1 MNTQEKTNPKL
12 AFGYSLGE
20 VGCQMSWYMVNN
32 YLTLF
37 YTDIVGLTASAISL
51 IMLIARVWDAINDPM
66 MGSIADRT
74 NTKWGRFR
82 PYLYF
87 APPVLAIFNILTF
100 TVWPISG
107 TAKAVAC
114 LVCYI
119 GTGMAYTAASIAY
132 QALQNVIAIDSQ
144 VRMNLATARGIG
156 SSVIGIILS
165 MVAAP
170 TLLAL
175 SRPGAEVADAQG
187 YFRFAIVLS
196 ILMIPAFWA
205 TAAIYKEKYTDQL
218 HKSQDN
224 SEKLGFI
231 GAIREIV
238 KNDQLLMV
246 VLATVLGTICVSGR
260 MGLLTFYIIYVV
272 GDFMHIATFFTVMT
286 IAQLIGTLF
295 LPIGTKKL
303 GKKGYLIFLQML
315 MNAGFLIMFLFPSA
329 GIPFLLVVS
338 FVCGLCNSASS
349 VCYGLVADSIE
360 YGDWKLG
367 RRQEGVAAS
376 MLSFGVKLATALCG
390 SVGVLLLAA
399 VGYVPNADQTEAA
412 RQGINAVVN
421 LLPFVIGLISLIPML
436 FYKLD
441 AKRVSEIRADLDAGK
456 HAWDK

>member
-1 MNTQEKTNPKL
+1 
-12 AFGYSLGE
+12 
-20 VGCQMSWYMVNN
+20 
-32 YLTLF
+32 
-37 YTDIVGLTASAISL
+37 
-51 IMLIARVWDAINDPM
+51 
-66 MGSIADRT
+66 ADRT

-100 TVWPISG
+100 TVWPMTG

-175 SRPGAEVADAQG
+175 SKPGAEVADAQG

-196 ILMIPAFWA
+196 ILMVPVFWA
-205 TAAIYKEKYTDQL
+205 TATICKEKYTDLL
-218 HKSQDN
+218 HKPQDN

-246 VLATVLGTICVSGR
+246 VLSTVLGTICVSGR
-260 MGLLTFYIIYVV
+260 MGLLTYYIIYVV

-286 IAQLIGTLF
+286 VAQLVGTLF

-315 MNAGFLIMFLFPSA
+315 MSVGFLVMFLFPNA

-349 VCYGLVADSIE
+349 VCFGLVADSIE

-390 SVGVLLLAA
+390 SAGVLLLAA

-421 LLPFVIGLISLIPML
+421 LLPFVIGVISLIPML

-441 AKRVSEIRADLDAGK
+441 AKKVSEIRADLDAGK